1 VDDLF
6 IVPLGIVLAI
16 KLIPAEIMA
25 EHRRRTAREQVQPQS
40 RAGAVAAIVVWIIVS
55 IQARAPMF
63 TVSWWSNSRI
73 LPTPAKIGRRAQQ
86 TADAATF

>member
-1 VDDLF
+1 VWQPTRCRPSTFIPDFVPILGYVDDFF

-25 EHRRRTAREQVQPQS
+25 EHRRRAAREQVQPQS

-55 IQARAPMF
+55 IQAGAYVYRL
-63 TVSWWSNSRI
+63 VVE
-73 LPTPAKIGRRAQQ
+73 
-86 TADAATF
+86 